1 MAMNVV
7 IDMLKSR
14 NSAIRVNN
22 GEWCKR
28 HTAGFTMA
36 EMLIVVAIIGVLAA
50 VSFIAV
56 QAHQKFMTQLQYD
69 AIAKEIFVAAQN
81 HLTLAK
87 SENYQQKSD
96 LSTAITS
103 GFFGTKGNAD
113 ADTNDDIF
121 YFDSTSSNA
130 GTALDQ
136 ILPLGA
142 VELVTGGKYII
153 RYQPNAAQVLD
164 VFYWTDENKYGI
176 SSMNYGTAVSSY
188 RGTEK
193 KSERAKI
200 GGNGVLGWCGGEDI
214 VESGEYLE
222 APVIDVINAEMLLV
236 TVTNPNTDKSELVPK
251 MKLIVTGI
259 QSKAKIAI
267 PLESKTSF
275 LDLSTGER
283 VVYDTVDKVFTVVLD
298 DITTEGLHFSEL
310 QNEKKKPTGTREIGT
325 FIPGENITIQAVAFS
340 NDFLTGVA
348 YSGEW
353 TTNSLF
359 NEVTEDETG
368 KKTTKI
374 SNIRHLA
381 NLNDGLSGLNYSNS
395 YFNNTI
401 NAVQTTNLYWNDED
415 DGTDD
420 FVSAIKTRKSS
431 ESVSIYSNTNATKA
445 DCFLPVSVNYTL
457 NYNGQSDVK
466 ITETSGTG
474 ESATTTTKTFTEN
487 HSIKGVV
494 VDNTGDAPGTAT
506 VAPGG
511 VFGSLTGGEIKNLEL
526 IDTKV
531 TLASGNAGALAGT
544 LSGTTITN
552 VVAHNT
558 SDFETELAKTDE
570 TKTTVYTKASGAA
583 GGLIGSA
590 TNCTIQK
597 SAAALIVKSEG
608 GNAGGLIGTA
618 EGGTVSGCYAGGHA
632 IDKMNGTGT
641 GAEVIGVTYD
651 SDKYNVTASG
661 VAGGLIGDAG
671 AAEISYS
678 YSTCSATGATVGG
691 LIGTGSGAITSSYCT
706 GKVSG
711 TTQGAFA
718 GACGTTTDCHYY
730 EIVNEYTDADG
741 GYDYLLPVPKEK
753 TSDGTGKPS
762 GIKAIDETAQSYNEF
777 CGAAKDSQGKDL
789 WNPANPYDAKLTEY
803 YNGRYN
809 LETVEQLGASITKN
823 SGADGDTTVTDF
835 VATHYGDWP
844 VPEIFVVNTK
854 GTNATPATPTP

>member
-1 MAMNVV
+1 
-7 IDMLKSR
+7 
-14 NSAIRVNN
+14 
-22 GEWCKR
+22 
-28 HTAGFTMA
+28 MA
-36 EMLIVVAIIGVLAA
+36 EMLIVVAIIGILAA

-56 QAHQKFMTQLQYD
+56 QAHQKSMTQLQYD

-474 ESATTTTKTFTEN
+474 ESATTTKTFTEN

-608 GNAGGLIGTA
+608 GNAGGLIGTSD
-618 EGGTVSGCYAGGHA
+618 GGSVSGCYAGGHA
-632 IDKMNGTGT
+632 INKMNGTGT
-641 GAEVIGVTYD
+641 DAEVIGVTYD

-678 YSTCSATGATVGG
+678 YSTCSATGTTVGG
-691 LIGTGSGAITSSYCT
+691 LIGTGSGAISSSYCT

-718 GACGTTTDCHYY
+718 GACGTTSDCHYY
-730 EIVNEYTDADG
+730 EIINEYEDETV
-741 GYDYLLPVPKEK
+741 GYDYLTPVPKAGE
-753 TSDGTGKPS
+753 SDGTKDGV
-762 GIKAIDETAQSYNEF
+762 KALDLDAEEYNKF
-777 CGAAKDSQGKDL
+777 CGAFTDWK
-789 WNPANPYDAKLTEY
+789 PALPYDTKLKDNYGEGTGEARVAK
-803 YNGRYN
+803 YN
-809 LETVEQLGASITKN
+809 LKTIAQLDDAETKAVGVIEEDTITTP
-823 SGADGDTTVTDF
+823 ADF
-835 VATHYGDWP
+835 VAIHYGDWP
-844 VPEIFVVNTK
+844 APEIFVVNTK
-854 GTNATPATPTP
+854 